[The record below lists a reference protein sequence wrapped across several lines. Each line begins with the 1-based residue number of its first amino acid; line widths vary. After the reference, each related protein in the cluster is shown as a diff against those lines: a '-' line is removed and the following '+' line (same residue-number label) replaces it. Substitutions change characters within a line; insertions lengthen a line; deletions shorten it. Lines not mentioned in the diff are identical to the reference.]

1 MGDQRSWVAMD
12 FQDDSDLLG
21 LLESSDGESE
31 SGSIALE
38 GVSNSDLFSD
48 GSGDGIKSEAPET
61 PAKPKPKTGLR
72 MCYVILV

>member
-38 GVSNSDLFSD
+38 GVSNSDFSD